1 MTTKAQILQIL
12 ANEKPLLA
20 ARFGV
25 RSLSLFGSA
34 ARDELKDSSDI
45 DLLVEF
51 DGPSTARAYFGTQFY
66 LEDLLGRPVDL
77 VTRRALRAALS
88 PMIERE
94 AILV

>member
-51 DGPSTARAYFGTQFY
+51 EGPSTARAYFGTQFY

-77 VTRRALRAALS
+77 VTRRALRAALL

>member
-51 DGPSTARAYFGTQFY
+51 EGPSTARAYFGTQFY

-77 VTRRALRAALS
+77 VTQRALRAALS

>member
-1 MTTKAQILQIL
+1 MTSKAQLIKIL
-12 ANEKPLLA
+12 AREKPLLA

-34 ARDELKDSSDI
+34 ARDELKDSSDV

-51 DGPSTARAYFGTQFY
+51 EGPSTARAFFGTQFY
-66 LEDLLGRPVDL
+66 LEDILGRPVDL
-77 VTRRALRAALS
+77 VTQRALRAELR

>member
-45 DLLVEF
+45 DLLVEKQL
-51 DGPSTARAYFGTQFY
+51 A
-66 LEDLLGRPVDL
+66 
-77 VTRRALRAALS
+77 
-88 PMIERE
+88 
-94 AILV
+94 